1 MSKLESEN
9 NEKYTMKMTVG
20 KGESEMVLSAV

>member
-9 NEKYTMKMTVG
+9 NEKYTMNMTVW